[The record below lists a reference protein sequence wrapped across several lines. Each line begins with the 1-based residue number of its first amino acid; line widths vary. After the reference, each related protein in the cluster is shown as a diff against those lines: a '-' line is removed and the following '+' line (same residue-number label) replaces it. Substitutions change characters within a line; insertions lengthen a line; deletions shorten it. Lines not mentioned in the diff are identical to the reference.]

1 MKNQKIERVRRQ
13 QIINSA
19 LYFFNEKGYSKTAV
33 DDICKS
39 LKISH
44 GLFYHYY
51 TNKYDLLKDMLKI
64 GYQTVLSKF
73 PLEPV
78 DEKKALIE
86 FTEGLFNFIKEDLN
100 HAYLLSLLLKGF
112 ADNKLRACL
121 KDSLKEAD
129 NTRVF
134 KTNICFQK
142 LHDQGRLKYSVD
154 ESIFMYNNFVIAMTY
169 RKIYKISEVSDF
181 PEQAKCLI
189 DMLVK

>member
-19 LYFFNEKGYSKTAV
+19 LYFFNEKCYSKTAV

-51 TNKYDLLKDMLKI
+51 TNKYDLLKDILKL
-64 GYQTVLSKF
+64 GYESVLSKF
-73 PLEPV
+73 PLEPI
-78 DEKKALIE
+78 DEKEALIK
-86 FTEGLFNFIKEDLN
+86 FTEGLYNFIKEDLN
-100 HAYLLSLLLKGF
+100 HAYLISLLLKGLS
-112 ADNKLRACL
+112 DNKLRECL
-121 KDSLKEAD
+121 VDALKEAD
-129 NTRVF
+129 NYRVF

-142 LHDQGRLKYSVD
+142 LDQQGRLKYSVD
-154 ESIFMYNNFVIAMTY
+154 ECLFMYDNSVIALTY
-169 RKIYKISEVSDF
+169 RKIYKITELNDF
-181 PEQAKCLI
+181 PKYAKCLI

>member
-19 LYFFNEKGYSKTAV
+19 LYFFNEKGYSKTAI

-51 TNKYDLLKDMLKI
+51 TNKYDLLKDILKL
-64 GYQTVLSKF
+64 GYESVLSKF
-73 PLEPV
+73 PLEPI
-78 DEKKALIE
+78 DEKEALIK
-86 FTEGLFNFIKEDLN
+86 FTEGLYNFIKEDLN
-100 HAYLLSLLLKGF
+100 HAYFLSLLLKVF
-112 ADNKLRACL
+112 SDNKLRECL
-121 KDSLKEAD
+121 VDALKEAGYS
-129 NTRVF
+129 RVF

-142 LHDQGRLKYSVD
+142 LDQQGRLKYSVD
-154 ESIFMYNNFVIAMTY
+154 ECLFMYNNSVIGMTY
-169 RKIYKISEVSDF
+169 RKIYKITEVNDF
-181 PEQAKCLI
+181 PQYAKYLI